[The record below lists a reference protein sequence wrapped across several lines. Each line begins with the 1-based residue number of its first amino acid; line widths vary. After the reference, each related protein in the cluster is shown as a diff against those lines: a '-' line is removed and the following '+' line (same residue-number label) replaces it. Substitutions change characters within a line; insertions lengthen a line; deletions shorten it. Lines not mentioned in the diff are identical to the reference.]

1 MLPDARLGP
10 LVLEVLAMASLLVLS
25 RRGDGATRRLAVL
38 AASAASARC
47 AWGLLEGRR
56 RAAIPRPAP
65 RPRHHS
71 TETKMRSAR
80 TGGADDARRDIAPRA
95 YTDAQHARGK
105 ALGPIS
111 VQPVGWVES
120 PYKERFGTPRQPVVT
135 AVVSGGDEQL
145 GAIVLAQGLGLENSL
160 RDLAGFDYCWVV
172 AHMHLNTGWR
182 PLIQPPRGPK
192 RRRGVFAT
200 RAPHRPSQIALSALR
215 IVSVDEKNLRINV
228 KGLDLLDGTPI
239 FDIKPYIPYCDA
251 FPDANAG
258 WVDDLDGAPDG
269 PDGLA
274 YSPPPNFLL
283 PAAKAAA
290 DEAAAAEVAA
300 ESSASDDPR

>member
-1 MLPDARLGP
+1 
-10 LVLEVLAMASLLVLS
+10 
-25 RRGDGATRRLAVL
+25 
-38 AASAASARC
+38 
-47 AWGLLEGRR
+47 
-56 RAAIPRPAP
+56 
-65 RPRHHS
+65 
-71 TETKMRSAR
+71 
-80 TGGADDARRDIAPRA
+80 
-95 YTDAQHARGK
+95 
-105 ALGPIS
+105 
-111 VQPVGWVES
+111 PVGWVES

-182 PLIQPPRGPK
+182 PLIQPPRGPSVQPRPPVENSLRRNRK

-258 WVDDLDGAPDG
+258 WVDDLDGA
-269 PDGLA
+269 
-274 YSPPPNFLL
+274 
-283 PAAKAAA
+283 
-290 DEAAAAEVAA
+290 
-300 ESSASDDPR
+300 